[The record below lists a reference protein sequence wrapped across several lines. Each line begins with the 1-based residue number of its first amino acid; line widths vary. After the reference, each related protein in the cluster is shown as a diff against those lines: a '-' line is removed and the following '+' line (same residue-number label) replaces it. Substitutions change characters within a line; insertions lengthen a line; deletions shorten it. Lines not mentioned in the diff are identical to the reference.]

1 MQKIVNWFKNY
12 WYYYKWPAIATAF
25 VLVIAVFLLI
35 QCSTQEKYDI
45 HITYA
50 GPDYISTQV
59 DDIRSAVRLT
69 FSTKKEKEAKGI
81 SVRDIVWINDELAQ
95 EYKNGDKPFNAQ
107 TNADNAKLLYTEVA
121 SGNSFIYILDRQQYE
136 KLKQDGVF
144 EPLADVFG
152 EKIPEC
158 AIDEYGI
165 DFKNTEFAKYFDCFK
180 EWRGDLVLCLRSS
193 TLSESL
199 VNRLRGSKA
208 YERSYELHRQVF
220 MDLAQ
225 FSVK

>member
-1 MQKIVNWFKNY
+1 M
-12 WYYYKWPAIATAF
+12 
-25 VLVIAVFLLI
+25 
-35 QCSTQEKYDI
+35 
-45 HITYA
+45 
-50 GPDYISTQV
+50 
-59 DDIRSAVRLT
+59 
-69 FSTKKEKEAKGI
+69 
-81 SVRDIVWINDELAQ
+81 RDIVWINDELAQ
-95 EYKNGDKPFNAQ
+95 EYKNEDKPFNAQ

-152 EKIPEC
+152 DNIPKS

-165 DFKNTEFAKYFDCFK
+165 DFKNTEFAAYFDCFK

-199 VNRLRGSKA
+199 VNRLRGSKS